1 MTHVWV
7 GISGDEDLLWSWVV
21 GQPLRRRPGWK
32 KKLVMQSRDRV
43 RSAEETAC
51 VDASRLQ
58 RSCEE
63 WGECTHVAG
72 KAGSL

>member
-1 MTHVWV
+1 M
-7 GISGDEDLLWSWVV
+7 
-21 GQPLRRRPGWK
+21 GQPLCRRPGWE

-51 VDASRLQ
+51 VDALRLQ

-63 WGECTHVAG
+63 WGECSHVAG
-72 KAGSL
+72 KAGSLEDPEPCLQPERDGESQ